1 MSGNTENPYAGQGP
15 VLLDIGGDAGALVVI
30 MPAHTDGLE
39 VELRPAGATAAA
51 GAHGQ
56 DHSHDRVDHHHA
68 DHHADHHHGLEG
80 GHPAD
85 GTAFPHVAVVARPD
99 GDGVV
104 HSLVYPSVTQGAYE
118 LYPLPNGPVTLTA
131 TVTGG
136 QVAHT
141 SWPD

>member
-1 MSGNTENPYAGQGP
+1 MRGNTENPYAGQGP
-15 VLLDIGGDAGALVVI
+15 VLLDIGGDAGALVVT

-51 GAHGQ
+51 GTHGP
-56 DHSHDRVDHHHA
+56 DHSHDGHDGHHH
-68 DHHADHHHGLEG
+68 DGHHHGPG
-80 GHPAD
+80 GGRRAGGPAY
-85 GTAFPHVAVVARPD
+85 PHVAVVARPD
-99 GDGVV
+99 GAKVV
-104 HSLVYPSVTQGAYE
+104 HSLVYPCVTQGTYE

-136 QVAHT
+136 RVVHA